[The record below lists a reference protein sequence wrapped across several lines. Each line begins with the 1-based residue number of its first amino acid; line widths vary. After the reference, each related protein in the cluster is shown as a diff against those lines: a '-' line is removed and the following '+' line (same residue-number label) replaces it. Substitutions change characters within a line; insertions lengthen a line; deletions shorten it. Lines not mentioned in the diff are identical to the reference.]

1 MILIL
6 FLSVA
11 VVAAPDCSLDGDWL
25 VATVHTWNS
34 PPKLRPI
41 IIWERERVE
50 LERMKNEMKHIY
62 IKY

>member
-11 VVAAPDCSLDGDWL
+11 VVAAPDCSLLDGDWL

-41 IIWERERVE
+41 II
-50 LERMKNEMKHIY
+50 
-62 IKY
+62 